1 MERKIKQQLEPARL
15 LLLFWQVVLLL
26 PGCLAAFGGFA
37 AAPKLAIGLSAPC
50 SSLLIISG
58 SWCSQTGSGVIGCS
72 LSVRLPC
79 LTLELEQT
87 CTGSLKNVQKCNVL
101 TRLVP
106 RKNADAEYKETLLLW
121 PESRASVGSVGRPHL
136 DKAWLLNTQL

>member
-87 CTGSLKNVQKCNVL
+87 CTDSLKNVQKCNVL

-106 RKNADAEYKETLLLW
+106 RKKRRGRVQGNSAPVGGEWGLCRQATLGQTM
-121 PESRASVGSVGRPHL
+121 AS
-136 DKAWLLNTQL
+136 